1 MRTNRS
7 MPPGA
12 VIPELAYPDIAA
24 ASKWL
29 CEAFGF
35 SERLRIADHRIQLRV
50 GAGAIVLITSPGTID
65 RSACSAHAVMVRVE
79 DVDAHFGRAE
89 RAGARII
96 NPPVTH
102 PYGERQYTAL
112 DFAGHRWTFSESVE
126 DIHPSQWGGL
136 LVNDET

>member
-1 MRTNRS
+1 

-50 GAGAIVLITSPGTID
+50 GAGAVVLITSPGKID
-65 RSACSAHAVMVRVE
+65 PSACSAHAVMVRVE
-79 DVDAHFGRAE
+79 DADAHFGRAE

-96 NPPVTH
+96 NPPATY

-126 DIHPSQWGGL
+126 DIHPSQWGGF